1 MEKFI
6 AIAYNTTGLLVIQ
19 RNVYIQRTFFLA
31 EMKSKSNQGI
41 VNRIHSERLQKL
53 GGSQTLHSLN
63 IMELQ
68 LYGDLL
74 SFL

>member
-1 MEKFI
+1 
-6 AIAYNTTGLLVIQ
+6 
-19 RNVYIQRTFFLA
+19 
-31 EMKSKSNQGI
+31 MKSKSNQGI

-74 SFL
+74 

>member
-6 AIAYNTTGLLVIQ
+6 DIVYNTTGLLVIQ

-31 EMKSKSNQGI
+31 EVESKSNPGI

-53 GGSQTLHSLN
+53 GGSQTLHSLD
-63 IMELQ
+63 IIELQ

-74 SFL
+74 

>member
-6 AIAYNTTGLLVIQ
+6 AIAYNTTGLPGNQ
-19 RNVYIQRTFFLA
+19 RNVYIQKELSFLA

-41 VNRIHSERLQKL
+41 VNRIHNEKVAETWGQSNFAF
-53 GGSQTLHSLN
+53 LN

-68 LYGDLL
+68 
-74 SFL
+74 